1 MFVLKKH
8 LCYSKV
14 VSSISLFIDGSS
26 LGNPGPDGA
35 GVVLKDA
42 EGKIIKKAGFALG
55 KTTNNVAEY
64 SACLIGLWE
73 AKAHGAKEL
82 TVYSDSELLVR
93 QVNGQYKVKDEN
105 LKVLHSLVKIFSKN
119 FEKISFHHI
128 PREKNEL
135 ADSLANGAAASDSGH
150 QPKLF

>member
-1 MFVLKKH
+1 M
-8 LCYSKV
+8 
-14 VSSISLFIDGSS
+14 FIDGSS
-26 LGNPGPDGA
+26 LGNPGPGGA

-42 EGKIIKKAGFALG
+42 EGKVIKKAGYALG

-73 AKAHGAKEL
+73 AKAHGAREL

-93 QVNGQYKVKDEN
+93 QMNGLYKVKDEN
-105 LKVLHSLVKIFSKN
+105 LKVLNSLAKIFAKG
-119 FEKISFHHI
+119 FQKVTFHHI

-135 ADSLANGAAASDSGH
+135 ADSLANDASTSDGCH
-150 QPKLF
+150 QTKLF